1 MIELLKT
8 CTDLNGS
15 TIKRKLLPAS
25 DVWLKAEELIDL
37 GIADHI
43 L

>member
-1 MIELLKT
+1 MVNLLKI

-25 DVWLKAEELIDL
+25 DVWLKAEELIEL